1 MGGLGGLLG
10 HAGEIDIEK
19 VEQDFEKILDDGE
32 VIEKAFKVIRDLIVF
47 TNRRLVLVDK
57 QGVTGKKQEFHSIPY
72 KSISHFSI
80 ETAGHFDRD
89 AELKIYVSGVTKPFH
104 KEFKKDKA
112 IFDVQKSLASYVLR

>member
-104 KEFKKDKA
+104 KEFKTDKA